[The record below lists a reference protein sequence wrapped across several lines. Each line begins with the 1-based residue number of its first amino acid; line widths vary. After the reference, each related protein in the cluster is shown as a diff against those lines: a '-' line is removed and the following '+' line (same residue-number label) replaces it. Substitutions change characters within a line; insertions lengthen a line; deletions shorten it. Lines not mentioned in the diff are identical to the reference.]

1 MAEQRIKDRIKRQDE
16 GHQAHEQG
24 QGRQHPF
31 AACTAHAD
39 DDGARNQHDQA
50 RAQVA
55 HGNDGQKRN
64 GQHAAELDVVANG
77 IDAAVILRAK
87 RGDKEDGDELGKLDR
102 LECQADTG
110 NLDPACHAQTAR
122 IGQTRNLGREDH
134 DQVDDEQRR
143 REIGNTAQVGAPDQH
158 RQHRADTNSQQMARE
173 RSIGLKLRSRPD
185 NDGTVGDERHS
196 SHEHTD
202 MHLLAKRAARGR
214 KLLVDAVQAAA
225 RAGLG

>member
-1 MAEQRIKDRIKRQDE
+1 MAEQRIKDRIERQDE
-16 GHQAHEQG
+16 GHQAHKQG

-31 AACTAHAD
+31 AARTAHAD
-39 DDGARNQHDQA
+39 DDGARDQHDQA
-50 RAQVA
+50 RAQVT

-143 REIGNTAQVGAPDQH
+143 RKIGNTAQIGTPDEH
-158 RQHRADTNSQQMARE
+158 RKHRANANAQQVARE
-173 RSIGLKLRSRPD
+173 
-185 NDGTVGDERHS
+185 
-196 SHEHTD
+196 
-202 MHLLAKRAARGR
+202 
-214 KLLVDAVQAAA
+214 
-225 RAGLG
+225 

>member
-1 MAEQRIKDRIKRQDE
+1 MAEQRIKDRIERQDE

-39 DDGARNQHDQA
+39 DDGARDQHDQA

-55 HGNDGQKRN
+55 HGDDGQKRN

-87 RGDKEDGDELGKLDR
+87 RGDKEDGDELGKLNR

-110 NLDPACHAQTAR
+110 NLDPARHAQTAR
-122 IGQTRNLGREDH
+122 IGQARNLGREDH
-134 DQVDDEQRR
+134 NKVNDEQRR
-143 REIGNTAQVGAPDQH
+143 REVRDAAQIGTPDEH
-158 RQHRADTNSQQMARE
+158 RKHRANANAQQVARE
-173 RSIGLKLRSRPD
+173 
-185 NDGTVGDERHS
+185 
-196 SHEHTD
+196 
-202 MHLLAKRAARGR
+202 
-214 KLLVDAVQAAA
+214 
-225 RAGLG
+225 

>member
-1 MAEQRIKDRIKRQDE
+1 MAEQRIKDRIERQDE

-31 AACTAHAD
+31 AACTAHTN
-39 DDGARNQHDQA
+39 DDGARNKHDQA

-77 IDAAVILRAK
+77 IDAAVILRSK
-87 RGDKEDGDELGKLDR
+87 RSNKEDGDELGKLNR

-110 NLDPACHAQTAR
+110 NLDPARHAQTAR

-134 DQVDDEQRR
+134 DQVDDEQRC
-143 REIGNTAQVGAPDQH
+143 REIGNTAQIGTPDQH
-158 RQHRADTNSQQMARE
+158 RQHRADANSQQMA
-173 RSIGLKLRSRPD
+173 
-185 NDGTVGDERHS
+185 
-196 SHEHTD
+196 
-202 MHLLAKRAARGR
+202 
-214 KLLVDAVQAAA
+214 
-225 RAGLG
+225 